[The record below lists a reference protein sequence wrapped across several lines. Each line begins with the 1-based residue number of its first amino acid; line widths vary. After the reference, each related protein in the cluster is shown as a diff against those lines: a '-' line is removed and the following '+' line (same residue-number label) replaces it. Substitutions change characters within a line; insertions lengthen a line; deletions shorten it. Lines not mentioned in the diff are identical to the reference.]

1 MKNNRF
7 LVLPEEPTT
16 VISHKFTGSAS
27 KVSGSVDKSRRIVE
41 EARLEKTCMEESPN
55 RPGGLFCMPERQ
67 ISPFW
72 TIRPMTKGKFYVMI
86 DASA

>member
-7 LVLPEEPTT
+7 LMLPEEPTT

-27 KVSGSVDKSRRIVE
+27 KVSGSVDKSRRIAE

-55 RPGGLFCMPERQ
+55 RPGGLFFACP
-67 ISPFW
+67 
-72 TIRPMTKGKFYVMI
+72 KGRFLHFGLSVQ
-86 DASA
+86 

>member
-1 MKNNRF
+1 M
-7 LVLPEEPTT
+7 LPEEPTT

-55 RPGGLFCMPERQ
+55 RPGGLFLHARKADFSILDYP
-67 ISPFW
+67 SNA
-72 TIRPMTKGKFYVMI
+72 K
-86 DASA
+86 